1 MERPFLACLLLAGIL
16 VYLGIHVLSRK
27 VIFVDLALAQIA
39 ALGSVWGALLGWDIQ
54 TDPWQ
59 IKAFSLAFTLLGAAV
74 FTLTRMRDERVPHE
88 ALIGIAYAVAL
99 GATMLASAHLA
110 HGAEEVSELLAG
122 SILFVGR
129 ETIVLAAV
137 VFAAIG
143 VFHWVYRRQFF
154 LISMNPAGAE
164 AQGVS
169 LRLWDFL
176 FYASLGF
183 AVTSAVSIAGVLLVF
198 SYLVIP
204 AVVAMLFAD
213 RIGTRLAIGWVVGT
227 LVSAIGCSVS
237 YFQDLPSG
245 PTIVAC
251 FGGALVVA
259 GIVHYVVVHGAAAR
273 GLALAR
279 VAGGGLLVA
288 ALVAGSFLLKKR
300 EGHDVLHVLES
311 GSKAERVLALKE
323 VAADPA
329 LWSRVQPLVP
339 RLLATRENEVRADLL
354 ALIGAKRDASLL
366 PAVHALLSDPDDAVR
381 EKAQRCVR
389 DIGSGDSVPALVAA
403 AAKEPD
409 DYLKVELGETLLELG
424 ELAGVP
430 PILDVLV
437 NGDATEARKD
447 AWEHLKAHLPITL
460 ELHPEAD
467 PAQNAPAFAEL
478 ERWWTQNAKRLVPDR
493 AGVFR
498 LVP

>member
-1 MERPFLACLLLAGIL
+1 MSHFLESMQRPFVACLLLAGIL

-59 IKAFSLAFTLLGAAV
+59 IKAFSLAFTLFGAAV

-88 ALIGIAYAVAL
+88 ALIGITYAVAL

-110 HGAEEVSELLAG
+110 HGAEEVNELLAG
-122 SILFVGR
+122 SILFVSR
-129 ETIVLAAV
+129 EAILVAAA

-143 VFHWVYRRQFF
+143 LFHWRFRRQFF
-154 LISMNPAGAE
+154 QISLDPAGAE

-213 RIGTRLAIGWVVGT
+213 RIGTRLAIGWIVGT

-237 YFQDLPSG
+237 YFGDLPSG

-251 FGGALVVA
+251 FGGALVLA
-259 GIVHYVVVHGAAAR
+259 GLAHYVLVHGAPAHGR
-273 GLALAR
+273 ALAR
-279 VAGGGLLVA
+279 VAGGALAVA
-288 ALVAGSFLLKKR
+288 ALVSGSFLLRKH
-300 EGHDVLHVLES
+300 ESFDLVHVLQT
-311 GSKAERVLALKE
+311 GNKAECTMALGE
-323 VAADPA
+323 VAKHPER
-329 LWSRVQPLVP
+329 W
-339 RLLATRENEVRADLL
+339 NEVRPIVPGLL
-354 ALIGAKRDASLL
+354 AKADTEVRDALIALVEKQKDASLL
-366 PAVHALLSDPDDAVR
+366 PSVEALLTDPKDSLR
-381 EKAQRCVR
+381 ESALRCVR
-389 DIGSGDSVPALVAA
+389 ALGAKSSVPALVAA
-403 AAKEPD
+403 AAKEED
-409 DYLKVELGETLLELG
+409 DYLKVEFGEALLELG
-424 ELAGVP
+424 ELSGVP
-430 PILDVLV
+430 PIFHVLKS
-437 NGDATEARKD
+437 GEAAEARKD
-447 AWEHLKAHLPITL
+447 AWEHLKAHVPLPPELGPGDL
-460 ELHPEAD
+460 EAL
-467 PAQNAPAFAEL
+467 Q
-478 ERWWTQNAKRLVPDR
+478 RWWSENQKRLVPDHGGMFKL
-493 AGVFR
+493 A
-498 LVP
+498 P

>member
-1 MERPFLACLLLAGIL
+1 MSHFLESMERPFLACLLLAGIL

-59 IKAFSLAFTLLGAAV
+59 IKAFSLVFTLLGAAV

-88 ALIGIAYAVAL
+88 ALIGITYAVAL

-110 HGAEEVSELLAG
+110 HGAEEVNELLAG
-122 SILFVGR
+122 SILFVSR
-129 ETIVLAAV
+129 ETIVLTAV

-143 VFHWVYRRQFF
+143 AFHWRFRRQFF
-154 LISMNPAGAE
+154 QISLDPAGAE
-164 AQGVS
+164 ARGVS

-213 RIGTRLAIGWVVGT
+213 SIRARLAIGWVVGT

-237 YFQDLPSG
+237 YFGDLPSG

-251 FGGALVVA
+251 FGGALLLA
-259 GIVHYVVVHGAAAR
+259 GLAHYAIVHR
-273 GLALAR
+273 GLVR
-279 VAGGGLLVA
+279 VLTGSVLVA
-288 ALVAGSFLLKKR
+288 ALVAGSFLLRKR
-300 EGHDVLHVLES
+300 EGHDVVHVLES
-311 GSKAERVLALKE
+311 GSKAERVLALQE

-329 LWSRVQPLVP
+329 LWTRVRPLVP
-339 RLLATRENEVRADLL
+339 ALLASRENEVRTDLL
-354 ALIGAKRDASLL
+354 GLIETKKDASQL

-381 EKAQRCVR
+381 DKALRCVR
-389 DIGSGDSVPALVAA
+389 VIGSLDSVPVLVAA
-403 AAKEPD
+403 ATKEED
-409 DYLKVELGETLLELG
+409 DYIRVEIGETLLELG
-424 ELAGVP
+424 QLSGVP
-430 PILDVLV
+430 PIFHVLKS
-437 NGDATEARKD
+437 GDAAEARKD
-447 AWEHLKAHLPITL
+447 AWEHLKAHLPL
-460 ELHPEAD
+460 PAELSPTD
-467 PAQNAPAFAEL
+467 FAAL
-478 ERWWTQNAKRLVPDR
+478 ERWWSENEKRLVPDH
-493 AGVFR
+493 GGMFK
-498 LVP
+498 LGP

>member
-1 MERPFLACLLLAGIL
+1 MSHFLESMERPFLACLLLAGIL

-59 IKAFSLAFTLLGAAV
+59 IKAFSLVFTLLGAAV

-88 ALIGIAYAVAL
+88 ALIGITYAVAL
-99 GATMLASAHLA
+99 GGTMLASAHLA
-110 HGAEEVSELLAG
+110 HGAEEVNELLAG
-122 SILFVGR
+122 SILFVSK
-129 ETIVLAAV
+129 ETIVLTAV

-143 VFHWVYRRQFF
+143 AFHWHFRRQFF
-154 LISMNPAGAE
+154 QISLDPGGAE
-164 AQGVS
+164 ARGVS

-213 RIGTRLAIGWVVGT
+213 SIRARLAIGWVVGT

-237 YFQDLPSG
+237 YFGDLPSG

-251 FGGALVVA
+251 FGGALVLA
-259 GIVHYVVVHGAAAR
+259 GLAHYVIVHGAPAHGR
-273 GLALAR
+273 ALAR
-279 VAGGGLLVA
+279 VTGGAIAVA
-288 ALVAGSFLLKKR
+288 ALVAGSFLLRKH
-300 EGHDVLHVLES
+300 EGHDVVHVLES
-311 GSKAERVLALKE
+311 GSKAERVLALQE

-339 RLLATRENEVRADLL
+339 KLLESRENEVRTDLL
-354 ALIGAKRDASLL
+354 GLIEQKKDASLL
-366 PAVHALLSDPDDAVR
+366 PAVHALFSDPDDAVR
-381 EKAQRCVR
+381 DKALRCVR
-389 DIGSGDSVPALVAA
+389 AIGAPESVPVLAA
-403 AAKEPD
+403 AATKEED
-409 DYLKVELGETLLELG
+409 DYIKVEIGETLLELG
-424 ELAGVP
+424 QLSGVP
-430 PILDVLV
+430 PILHVLKS
-437 NGDATEARKD
+437 GDAAEARKD
-447 AWEHLKAHLPITL
+447 AWEHLRAHLPL
-460 ELHPEAD
+460 PAELSPTD
-467 PAQNAPAFAEL
+467 FAAL
-478 ERWWTQNAKRLVPDR
+478 ERWWSENEKRLVPDPS
-493 AGVFR
+493 GMFK
-498 LVP
+498 LGP

>member
-1 MERPFLACLLLAGIL
+1 MSHFLESMERPFVACLLLAGIL

-88 ALIGIAYAVAL
+88 ALIGITYAVAL

-110 HGAEEVSELLAG
+110 HGAEEVNELLAG
-122 SILFVGR
+122 SILFVGKS
-129 ETIVLAAV
+129 TIVVTAL
-137 VFAAIG
+137 VFVAIG
-143 VFHWVYRRQFF
+143 AFHWRFRRQFF
-154 LISMNPAGAE
+154 QISLDPGGAE
-164 AQGVS
+164 ARGVS

-213 RIGTRLAIGWVVGT
+213 SIRARLAIGWIVGT

-237 YFQDLPSG
+237 YFGDLPSG

-251 FGGALVVA
+251 FGAFLLLAGLAHYVLVHRGLVRVLTGSVLVA
-259 GIVHYVVVHGAAAR
+259 G
-273 GLALAR
+273 
-279 VAGGGLLVA
+279 LVG
-288 ALVAGSFLLKKR
+288 GSFLLRKR

-311 GSKAERVLALKE
+311 GSKAERVLALQE

-329 LWSRVQPLVP
+329 LWTRVQPLVP
-339 RLLATRENEVRADLL
+339 ALLASRENEVRSDLL
-354 ALIGAKRDASLL
+354 GLIEAKKDRSLL
-366 PAVHALLSDPDDAVR
+366 GPVHALLSDADDDLR
-381 EKAQRCVR
+381 EKALRCVR
-389 DIGSGDSVPALVAA
+389 AIGAPESVPVLVAA
-403 AAKEPD
+403 AAKEED
-409 DYLKVELGETLLELG
+409 DYIKVEIGETLLELG
-424 ELAGVP
+424 QIAGVP
-430 PILDVLV
+430 PIFHVLKS
-437 NGDATEARKD
+437 GDAAEARKD
-447 AWEHLKAHLPITL
+447 AWEHLKAHLPLPQEVGPT
-460 ELHPEAD
+460 D
-467 PAQNAPAFAEL
+467 FPAL
-478 ERWWTQNAKRLVPDR
+478 ERWWSENEKRLVPG
-493 AGVFR
+493 ASGMFE
-498 LVP
+498 LKP

>member
-1 MERPFLACLLLAGIL
+1 MSHFLVSMERPFVACLLLAGIL

-59 IKAFSLAFTLLGAAV
+59 IKAFSLVFTLLGAAV

-88 ALIGIAYAVAL
+88 ALIGITYAVAL

-110 HGAEEVSELLAG
+110 HGAEEVNELLAG
-122 SILFVGR
+122 SILFVSW
-129 ETIVLAAV
+129 ETILVSAV
-137 VFAAIG
+137 VFALIG
-143 VFHWVYRRQFF
+143 AFHWRFRRQFF
-154 LISMNPAGAE
+154 QISLDPGGAE

-213 RIGTRLAIGWVVGT
+213 GIRARLLIGWIVGT

-237 YFQDLPSG
+237 YFGDLPSG

-251 FGGALVVA
+251 FGGALLLSGMA
-259 GIVHYVVVHGAAAR
+259 HYALVHR
-273 GLALAR
+273 GLVRVLAGSALA
-279 VAGGGLLVA
+279 A
-288 ALVAGSFLLKKR
+288 ALVSGSFLLKKH
-300 EGHDVLHVLES
+300 EGHDVVHVLET

-323 VAADPA
+323 VAADPS
-329 LWSRVQPLVP
+329 LWSRVRPLVP
-339 RLLATRENEVRADLL
+339 KLFDNRENEVRTDLL
-354 ALIGAKRDASLL
+354 SLIAERRDASLL
-366 PAVHALLSDPDDAVR
+366 GAVHPLLADPDDAVR
-381 EKAQRCVR
+381 EKALRCVR
-389 DIGSGDSVPALVAA
+389 DIASKESVPALVAA
-403 AAKEPD
+403 AGTEQD
-409 DYLKVELGETLLELG
+409 DYLKVEIGETLLELG
-424 ELAGVP
+424 QLTGVP
-430 PILDVLV
+430 PILLVLKS
-437 NGDATEARKD
+437 GEAAEARKD
-447 AWEHLKAHLPITL
+447 AWEHLKAHLPL
-460 ELHPEAD
+460 PAELAATD
-467 PAQNAPAFAEL
+467 SAAL
-478 ERWWTQNAKRLVPDR
+478 ERWWSENRARLVPDH
-493 AGVFR
+493 AGVFT
-498 LVP
+498 LGP